1 MKLSDR
7 FLKIVE
13 WSEEDGCYVG
23 TAPGLIFGG
32 VHGDNEVGVY
42 KELVEAVE
50 EVIELYRKD
59 GKPLPSPTLNKETRK
74 MPSSAFAAS
83 PA

>member
-1 MKLSDR
+1 MKLRDR

-13 WSEEDGCYVG
+13 WSEQDGCYVG

-32 VHGDNEVGVY
+32 VHGDNEVEVY

-50 EVIELYRKD
+50 EAIELYQKD

-74 MPSSAFAAS
+74 VLFLAVAA
-83 PA
+83 A

>member
-1 MKLSDR
+1 MKLRDR

-13 WSEEDGCYVG
+13 WSEQDGCYVG

-32 VHGDNEVGVY
+32 IHGDNEVEVY

-50 EVIELYRKD
+50 EAIELYQKD

-74 MPSSAFAAS
+74 VLSLAVAA
-83 PA
+83 A

>member
-1 MKLSDR
+1 MKLRDR

-13 WSEEDGCYVG
+13 WSEQDGCYVG

-32 VHGDNEVGVY
+32 VHGDNEVEVY

-50 EVIELYRKD
+50 EAIELYQKD

-74 MPSSAFAAS
+74 VLSLAVAA
-83 PA
+83 A

>member
-1 MKLSDR
+1 MKLRDR

-13 WSEEDGCYVG
+13 WSERDGCYVG

-32 VHGDNEVGVY
+32 VHGDNEVEVY

-50 EVIELYRKD
+50 EAIELYQKD

-74 MPSSAFAAS
+74 VLSLAVAEP
-83 PA
+83 